1 MFVRSII
8 SKTNDWKLIGK
19 RTDMTRS
26 TRSII
31 IGVAYVIGV
40 AMCSQSHAAPIYGS
54 KAACIAA
61 KAGHCKYRRVDG
73 RRRWSWDKSALQMAR
88 TVIKRKRPERK
99 QRIVVRHPATETV
112 NFPDVKPPPPKTDG
126 EPIIIATINDRFV
139 FKIADDDSFASR
151 VDIFAG
157 DVIQASTMSA
167 APIVVRHDYG
177 RTFLMM
183 LAIGAVL
190 VVMILLTQDVVRS
203 VPRQR
208 KFSLK
213 KAY

>member
-1 MFVRSII
+1 M
-8 SKTNDWKLIGK
+8 
-19 RTDMTRS
+19 
-26 TRSII
+26 
-31 IGVAYVIGV
+31 
-40 AMCSQSHAAPIYGS
+40 
-54 KAACIAA
+54 
-61 KAGHCKYRRVDG
+61 
-73 RRRWSWDKSALQMAR
+73 
-88 TVIKRKRPERK
+88 
-99 QRIVVRHPATETV
+99 VVRHPATETV
-112 NFPDVKPPPPKTDG
+112 NLPDVKTPPPKTDG

-139 FKIADDDSFASR
+139 FKIVDDDSFASR